1 MDKIDKIFE
10 RTAIHGII
18 KLPTKTKGEFYKSM
32 RLNPDDPYSTIRIKA
47 HLISNEDYLA
57 KDHPSTHAFYRI
69 SISTPLELREASMII
84 GMDYNEV
91 FITAIYDSKNYDV
104 PTSFES
110 LPFPIFNET
119 EDGEEQYSVSNGS
132 ICSFNYVMLNKA
144 YLWANDFE
152 LQVNI
157 YLNNPK
163 KIAIMTKDNYF

>member
-1 MDKIDKIFE
+1 MDKIFDK
-10 RTAIHGII
+10 TAIYGII
-18 KLPTKTKGEFYKSM
+18 NLPTKTKGEFYKTI
-32 RLNPDDPYSTIRIKA
+32 RLNPDDPYSTIRVKA
-47 HLISNEDYLA
+47 YLISNEDYIA
-57 KDHPSTHAFYRI
+57 KDHPSTHVFYRI
-69 SISTPLELREASMII
+69 SISTPLELREASII
-84 GMDYNEV
+84 AGMDYEEK
-91 FITAIYDSKNYDV
+91 FITEIYDSKNYDTPV
-104 PTSFES
+104 SFES

-163 KIAIMTKDNYF
+163 KQAIMTRNNYF

>member
-1 MDKIDKIFE
+1 MDKIFE

-18 KLPTKTKGEFYKSM
+18 NLPTKTKDEFYKSM

-47 HLISNEDYLA
+47 HLISNEDYIA

-69 SISTPLELREASMII
+69 SISTPLELREASMIV
-84 GMDYNEV
+84 GLDYNEA

-104 PTSFES
+104 PTSFER
-110 LPFPIFNET
+110 LPFPIFMENEN
-119 EDGEEQYSVSNGS
+119 GEESYAVSNGS
-132 ICSFNYVMLNKA
+132 ICSFNYIKLNKEHL
-144 YLWANDFE
+144 YTNDFQ

-163 KIAIMTKDNYF
+163 KQAIMTRNHYF